1 MIYIQNFIW
10 GVVKEIPLLV
20 IFFWILDGLVERKKI
35 NRTNAVFNKLLLF
48 ALVFILS
55 MTVEDIFNIKYIY
68 DNDYIINLDMNN
80 VFIKQLNDVINCN
93 VKSIIEMIGNIFLFM
108 PFGFLISYFMWG
120 EKEKL
125 AKVILVGAGVSLI
138 IETTQVLFGRVFDIN
153 DIILNVCG
161 ILMGYYFFSYTNQ
174 IIIPFHGYDLDCK
187 YIVGKIKLKHFKIII
202 SILIYIRMII

>member
-93 VKSIIEMIGNIFLFM
+93 VKSIIEMIVNI
-108 PFGFLISYFMWG
+108 
-120 EKEKL
+120 
-125 AKVILVGAGVSLI
+125 
-138 IETTQVLFGRVFDIN
+138 
-153 DIILNVCG
+153 
-161 ILMGYYFFSYTNQ
+161 
-174 IIIPFHGYDLDCK
+174 
-187 YIVGKIKLKHFKIII
+187 
-202 SILIYIRMII
+202 